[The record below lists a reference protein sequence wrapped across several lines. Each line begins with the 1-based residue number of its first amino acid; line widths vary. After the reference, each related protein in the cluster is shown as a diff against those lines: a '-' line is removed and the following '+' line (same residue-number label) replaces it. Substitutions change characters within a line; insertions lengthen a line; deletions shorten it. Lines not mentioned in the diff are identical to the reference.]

1 MATSYFKEPTFSP
14 QAGVFT
20 QRPSSTALLTIDSED
35 RFQNY
40 PQERLTL
47 GISAGTG
54 YNQSPYDFTI
64 VKNESIMNGFFTRLG
79 LTEVNFP
86 WTIPNIN
93 PKTQEIYVNW
103 CNVGANTSGS
113 TLVTMAQPDFLKP
126 SEIATQLQV
135 QIRAANSNLANF
147 NLLYGDPP
155 LTNVPQFFYS
165 SGVSG
170 LSNVYV
176 SFSPMPYNSALYP
189 YPDTTKQL
197 FDLLGM
203 TAANSAVPPTATA
216 GVGKPTLC
224 QATRYVDIVCPQLT
238 YNQPLKDTM
247 TQQIARD
254 SLCRLYLGAGNNFG
268 NNTLAP
274 GDSNFCPPGCAPFTI
289 YRQFQTPK
297 MINWTPNQPVAGV
310 LTFQVYDD
318 TGAILSEMCSSAV
331 VPSSAKRV
339 GVNPEYTDWSATVLV
354 SEN

>member
-1 MATSYFKEPTFSP
+1 MATYIKETAFSP
-14 QAGVFT
+14 QAGVVT
-20 QRPSSTALLTIDSED
+20 QRPSSTALLLIDSED
-35 RFQNY
+35 RFKNY
-40 PQERLTL
+40 TQERLTL
-47 GISAGTG
+47 GISSGTG

-79 LTEVNFP
+79 LTEVSFP

-93 PKTQEIYVNW
+93 RKTQQIIVNW
-103 CNVGANTSGS
+103 SNASTNASGS
-113 TLVTMAQPDFLKP
+113 SVVNMAQPDFLKP
-126 SEIATQLQV
+126 SGIATQLQV
-135 QIRAANSNLANF
+135 QIRAANPDLAAF
-147 NLLYGDPP
+147 ALLYGVQDPNEP
-155 LTNVPQFFYS
+155 KFFYT

-176 SFSPMPYNSALYP
+176 SFSPLPYNSTLYP

-197 FDLLGM
+197 FDLLGF
-203 TAANSAVPPTATA
+203 TAANSAIPPIAT
-216 GVGKPTLC
+216 GGRGKTTLC
-224 QATRYVDIVCPQLT
+224 QATRYVDIVCPQLV

-254 SLCRLYLGAGNNFG
+254 SLCRLYLADGNNFG
-268 NNTLAP
+268 NNTLSA

-318 TGAILSEMCSSAV
+318 TGANLSEMCSSAV
-331 VPSSAKRV
+331 VPLGGF
-339 GVNPEYTDWSATVLV
+339 GVNPDYTDWSATVLV